1 MPAKMY
7 RKGRWLLIKFIFIII
22 VAFEIKSMK
31 FIQKNIFNALLIII
45 LLLIVLVPDTKVFFI
60 KGLMEIGFY
69 KPKVEIPKENVD
81 GLKGIRFKDVNGNLV
96 DLGDLKGKVIFLNFW
111 ATWCPPCRAE
121 MPSINKLYDQFKND
135 KDIIFIFAD
144 ADGDLTK
151 SSRFMADRKYT
162 LPVYKVESNIPEQLF
177 TGALP
182 TTVIFD
188 KQGRLSFKHEGVANY
203 ADQKIVDFLNRLKSA
218 N

>member
-1 MPAKMY
+1 
-7 RKGRWLLIKFIFIII
+7 
-22 VAFEIKSMK
+22 MK
-31 FIQKNIFNALLIII
+31 FIRKNIFNALLFIIF
-45 LLLIVLVPDTKVFFI
+45 LVIVFVPGAKAFFI

-69 KPKVEIPKENVD
+69 QPNLETPKENVV
-81 GLKGIRFKDVNGNLV
+81 GLNGIRFKDASGNLI

-121 MPSINKLYDQFKND
+121 MHSINKLYDQFKDD
-135 KDIIFIFAD
+135 KNIVFIFAD
-144 ADGDLTK
+144 ADGDLAK
-151 SSRFMADRKYT
+151 SSRFMADHKYN

-177 TGALP
+177 TGSLP
-182 TTVIFD
+182 TTVVFD

-203 ADQKIVDFLNRLKSA
+203 ADKKIVDFLNQLRSA

>member
-1 MPAKMY
+1 MTF
-7 RKGRWLLIKFIFIII
+7 IKKNIFSALFIII
-22 VAFEIKSMK
+22 FLVI
-31 FIQKNIFNALLIII
+31 IF
-45 LLLIVLVPDTKVFFI
+45 VPDAKAFLI
-60 KGLMEIGFY
+60 RGLMEIGFY
-69 KPKVEIPKENVD
+69 KPKIETANNASTN
-81 GLKGIRFKDVNGNLV
+81 LNGIQFKDVKGKLV

-121 MPSINKLYDQFKND
+121 MPSINKLYTQFKDD
-135 KDIIFIFAD
+135 KHVVFIFAD
-144 ADGDLTK
+144 ADGDLAK
-151 SSRFMADRKYT
+151 SSKFMVSRKYQM
-162 LPVYKVESNIPEQLF
+162 PVYKVESNIPEQIF

-203 ADQKIVDFLNRLKSA
+203 ADKKIVDFINRLKNS

>member
-1 MPAKMY
+1 
-7 RKGRWLLIKFIFIII
+7 
-22 VAFEIKSMK
+22 MK
-31 FIQKNIFNALLIII
+31 FIRKNIFNALLIV
-45 LLLIVLVPDTKVFFI
+45 IVLVMVFVPGAKAFFI

-69 KPKVEIPKENVD
+69 KPNDETPKENVG
-81 GLKGIRFKDVNGNLV
+81 GLNGIRFKDASGNLV

-135 KDIIFIFAD
+135 KNIVFIFAD

-151 SSRFMADRKYT
+151 STRFMADRKYT
-162 LPVYKVESNIPEQLF
+162 LPVYKVESNIPDQIF
-177 TGALP
+177 AGALP

-203 ADQKIVDFLNRLKSA
+203 ADKKIADFLNQLKST